1 MDKDVKILK
10 GFADFAYGSLERA
23 CEGLTEKE
31 VDWKPVPESNDARW
45 ILNHL
50 SRISNIALPRILK
63 GDTEYSPEG
72 WPEDY
77 RDQTYGVEKLM
88 GDIEAGKKAVFDG
101 FDGLESEALYEEIPL
116 WGGTK
121 KRDFALF
128 AYLGEIINHKGQ
140 VAALRGNIKRRRE
153 KDPDFLK

>member
-1 MDKDVKILK
+1 MNEKGSILAEELEYAI
-10 GFADFAYGSLERA
+10 GALERTL
-23 CEGLTEKE
+23 EGLGDDEFKF
-31 VDWKPVPESNDARW
+31 KPTPVSNSVQW
-45 ILNHL
+45 QLNHI
-50 SRISNIALPRILK
+50 SRIVNTSLPRLIK
-63 GDTEYSPEG
+63 GVTEYTPKG

-77 RDQTYGVEKLM
+77 RDKTYGVEKLM
-88 GDIEAGKKAVFDG
+88 GDIEAGKKAVFEG
-101 FDGLESEALYEEIPL
+101 FNGLESEALYEEIPL
-116 WGGTK
+116 WGGTR